1 MVDRIKAHATE
12 RWDARVEEGMRQ
24 FIESVRHGDIT
35 KALLQTEIPKSEIQ
49 KFFKNQWL
57 QWHAQI
63 IQESEAYAQRGMQP
77 EPQITQFPPSNPN
90 NSMTQ
95 DQGKSLLASLLE
107 AKAAILQTPGSEGE
121 GEVEAGTAAG
131 ETGTELPDDA
141 EPYSLS
147 DLEGIAEGTLDEYEA
162 FMGDIWSSVLD
173 AQMVKDYNAKMAEIQ
188 GEVRKLIAMVKEGK
202 VGPEYV
208 LLALAKVNVTKNGV
222 LFSWLGKKAFGL
234 NEQMTRASED
244 LQGMSVTDTGY
255 TAELTRVQDATR
267 SGSYQLNQVT
277 QEMQK
282 VMQNVSSTLESV
294 HGMIDSINRS
304 RREIISHYR
313 LS

>member
-1 MVDRIKAHATE
+1 MVDRIKAKAAE

-35 KALLQTEIPKSEIQ
+35 KALLQTDIPKSEVQ

-63 IQESEAYAQRGMQP
+63 IQESEAYAQRGTQP
-77 EPQITQFPPSNPN
+77 EPQVTQFPPSNPN

-95 DQGKSLLASLLE
+95 DQGKSLLAGLME
-107 AKAAILQTPGSEGE
+107 AKAATL
-121 GEVEAGTAAG
+121 AATETET
-131 ETGTELPDDA
+131 ETGTETSAELSEDVDA
-141 EPYSLS
+141 YSLGAVEE
-147 DLEGIAEGTLDEYEA
+147 LAEGTLDEYEA
-162 FMGDIWSSVLD
+162 FMGDIWSSILD

-188 GEVRKLIAMVKEGK
+188 GEVRKLVALVKEGK
-202 VGPEYV
+202 IGAEYV

-222 LFSWLGKKAFGL
+222 LFSWLGKKAYGL

-244 LQGMSVTDTGY
+244 LQGMSATDANY
-255 TAELTRVQDATR
+255 TAELTRVQNETR

-304 RREIISHYR
+304 RREIIKHYR